1 MWVLHAD
8 ALRCGVGGA
17 TLRFCRSAQA
27 GSGVGSCLVQ
37 LVAFGGLVLGGSL
50 WNLVWI
56 CQQPRGAGGCDLG
69 DEERERANAVER
81 IQLLELQRG
90 GCLRERRRLVEW
102 AIFGVGTAQGWTCAL
117 AKGGAKG

>member
-1 MWVLHAD
+1 MGSPWGCVALWGRRCD
-8 ALRCGVGGA
+8 AAFLPI
-17 TLRFCRSAQA
+17 SASREWRRLA
-27 GSGVGSCLVQ
+27 SPSSLVQ

-102 AIFGVGTAQGWTCAL
+102 AICLGLCR
-117 AKGGAKG
+117 